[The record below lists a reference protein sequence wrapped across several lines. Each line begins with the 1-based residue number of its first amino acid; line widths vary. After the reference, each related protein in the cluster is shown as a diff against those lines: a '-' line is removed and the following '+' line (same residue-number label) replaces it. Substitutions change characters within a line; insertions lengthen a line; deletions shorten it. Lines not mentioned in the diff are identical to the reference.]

1 MRRYLGRYV
10 SSTGRKCCIP
20 FTSAVEL
27 AHAIATRQVSPL
39 EVMRQCLERQA
50 ALEPVLNCFV
60 TPMPESA
67 LAAARSAEEAV
78 MKGAPLGPLHGVPIS
93 VKDLIAVGGTRQT
106 FGSRTLADNIATSDA
121 PSVERVKAAG
131 ACIIGKTTTTEFGC
145 KGGGPS
151 PLSGITRNP
160 WDLSKTPGGSSLGA
174 ASSVA
179 AGITPFALGTDGGG
193 SIRLPSSFCG
203 LFGIKAQFG
212 RVPVFPVSATP
223 TLAHVGP
230 LARTVRDAALLL
242 GVIAGHDRRDPFSLA
257 GAVPDFAGA
266 CDLPV
271 KGMRVAWSAT
281 LGDVGRPEPE
291 VGAACAAA
299 VKVFESLGCDI
310 VDWDAT
316 PGMARD
322 DITRLD
328 PIDLWMAEFYAGV
341 GTRLKNAMRD
351 SRDLLD
357 PAVARM
363 LDPALDQSINDYYA
377 KVFRRYEFRERMRAR
392 FESID
397 LLLTPTTP
405 CTAFAADADAPPWSA
420 DNIIAWMSYT
430 YPFNL
435 TGQPAASIPVGFSTS
450 GLPIGLQMV
459 AKINHETD
467 IFRAAAAFE
476 AAQPWATKLPGFT
489 RSTSYSG
496 G

>member
-1 MRRYLGRYV
+1 MNY
-10 SSTGRKCCIP
+10 P

-27 AHAIATRQVSPL
+27 AHAIATRQASPL
-39 EVMRQCLERQA
+39 EIMRQCLDRQL

-60 TPMPESA
+60 TAMPESA
-67 LAAARSAEEAV
+67 LEDARRAERAV
-78 MKGAPLGPLHGVPIS
+78 MDGTPLGPLHGVPIS

-106 FGSRTLADNIATSDA
+106 FGSRTLVDNIASSDA
-121 PSVERVKAAG
+121 PSVERIKAAG

-151 PLSGITRNP
+151 PLTGITRNP
-160 WDLSKTPGGSSLGA
+160 WDTDKTPGGSSLGA

-179 AGITPFALGTDGGG
+179 AGISPFALGTDGGG
-193 SIRLPSSFCG
+193 SVRLPCSFSG

-242 GVIAGHDRRDPFSLA
+242 GVISGHDRRDPFGLTE
-257 GAVPDFAGA
+257 AVPDFLGA
-266 CDLPV
+266 CDRPV
-271 KGMRVAWSAT
+271 EGMRIAWSPT
-281 LGDVGRPEPE
+281 LGYGRPEPE
-291 VGAACAAA
+291 VIAACEAA
-299 VKVFESLGCDI
+299 VKVLEGLGCEI
-310 VDWDAT
+310 ADWDGAAGVT
-316 PGMARD
+316 SD

-363 LDPALDQSINDYYA
+363 LDPALDQPLEDYYA

-405 CTAFAADADAPPWSA
+405 CTAFPADADAPQWSTE
-420 DNIIAWMSYT
+420 NIISWMSYT

-435 TGQPAASIPVGFSTS
+435 TGQPAASVPVGFSKA

-459 AKINHETD
+459 AKINCETD
-467 IFRAAAAFE
+467 IFRAAAAYE
-476 AAQPWATKLPGFT
+476 KARPWAAKLPVLPV
-489 RSTSYSG
+489 
-496 G
+496 

>member
-1 MRRYLGRYV
+1 MPH
-10 SSTGRKCCIP
+10 P
-20 FTSAVEL
+20 FTTATEL
-27 AHAIATRQVSPL
+27 AYAIAAKQISPV
-39 EVMRQCLERQA
+39 EVMRQCLDRQA

-60 TPMPESA
+60 TTTPESA
-67 LAAARSAEEAV
+67 MAAAQRAEQAV
-78 MKGAPLGPLHGVPIS
+78 MDGAALGALHGVPLS
-93 VKDLIAVGGTRQT
+93 VKDLIAVGGVRQT
-106 FGSRTLADNIATSDA
+106 FGSRTLAENIAAADA
-121 PSVERVKAAG
+121 PSVERAVAAG
-131 ACIIGKTTTTEFGC
+131 ACLIGKTTTTEFGC

-151 PLSGITRNP
+151 PLTGITRNP

-179 AGITPFALGTDGGG
+179 AGVTPFALGTDGGG

-230 LARTVRDAALLL
+230 LARSVRDAALLL

-257 GAVPDFAGA
+257 GPVPDFVGA
-266 CDLPV
+266 CDLPI

-281 LGDVGRPEPE
+281 LAKCEIGGRPDPE
-291 VGAACAAA
+291 VVAACEAA
-299 VKVFESLGCDI
+299 VKVLEGLGCEVI
-310 VDWDAT
+310 DWDAAT
-316 PGMARD
+316 GIAQD
-322 DITRLD
+322 DITRQD
-328 PIDLWMAEFYAGV
+328 PIELWMAEFYAGV

-351 SRDLLD
+351 SRDFLD

-363 LDPALDQSINDYYA
+363 LAPALDQSIDDYYA
-377 KVFRRYEFRERMRAR
+377 KVFKRYEFRERMRAR

-405 CTAFAADADAPPWSA
+405 CTAFAADADAPPWPA
-420 DNIIAWMSYT
+420 DNIISWMSYT

-435 TGQPAASIPVGFSTS
+435 TGQPAASVPVGFSAA

-467 IFRAAAAFE
+467 IFRAAAALE
-476 AAQPWATKLPGFT
+476 VAQPWAAEVPHLG
-489 RSTSYSG
+489 R
-496 G
+496 